1 MIRTLL
7 FMLDQPTWLLLLL
20 AMGLMS
26 LVYAGKTVWDLPVA
40 VVDLDKSNIS
50 RELIRSLNATPK
62 IEIKSYNNLPEAR
75 NDLIR
80 RKLFAVVLVPVDF
93 EKKILHGEHVILPV
107 YGDATNR
114 LPNGQ
119 IQQDVIAT
127 YQHIL
132 NDYNNK
138 ILLRAGFSQSQ
149 ADLVLQPVKK
159 QTVDLFNP
167 GISYAAIIFP
177 GLLVMLLQHSL
188 LIAFVRVSIAV
199 RSIGKLTLSEY
210 AGALSA
216 LIPVWLFLSVVM
228 FILWPWVLGYRQSAT
243 IAEIILLTFPFL
255 ISVMGLGKF
264 LTECLRKVELI
275 YLSLSF
281 MTMPVFYI
289 SGTIWPLQAMPAW
302 VRGVSLSLPST
313 WGVKMITGIN
323 QMDLRFSDVIHDM
336 LMMLLLGAVYAL
348 SGYLLSIIRDSAKA
362 RSIFKKMRF

>member
-1 MIRTLL
+1 
-7 FMLDQPTWLLLLL
+7 
-20 AMGLMS
+20 
-26 LVYAGKTVWDLPVA
+26 
-40 VVDLDKSNIS
+40 
-50 RELIRSLNATPK
+50 
-62 IEIKSYNNLPEAR
+62 
-75 NDLIR
+75 
-80 RKLFAVVLVPVDF
+80 
-93 EKKILHGEHVILPV
+93 
-107 YGDATNR
+107 
-114 LPNGQ
+114 
-119 IQQDVIAT
+119 
-127 YQHIL
+127 
-132 NDYNNK
+132 YNNK

-264 LTECLRKVELI
+264 LMECLRKVELI

-281 MTMPVFYI
+281 MTMLVFYI

-302 VRGVSLSLPST
+302 VRGGALSLPST

-323 QMDLRFSDVIHDM
+323 QMDLRFYDVIHDM

-362 RSIFKKMRF
+362 RAIFKKMRF